1 MYETD
6 ADAELVSLA
15 RRGDRGAF
23 AALMHRHSRAVY
35 LYAWGLARQD
45 SDAED
50 LTQEVFTTC
59 WRRLADVRIV
69 DTSALPWL
77 LVTTRNLG
85 ANLARK
91 RREHLALIEELVPGR
106 SEPDELRWVIAE
118 VAKLGG
124 TDQRIVHL
132 CLVEGH
138 GYADAARQLGLS
150 TSAVAKRVERIR
162 AALRH
167 AVRGEA

>member
-1 MYETD
+1 MYETESD
-6 ADAELVSLA
+6 SELVRLA
-15 RRGDRGAF
+15 LRSDRGAF

-35 LYAWGLARQD
+35 LYAWGLTRQD

-59 WRRLADVRIV
+59 WRRLVDVRVV

-85 ANLARK
+85 RNLLRA
-91 RREHLALIEELVPGR
+91 RREYLELDEQLVRAHEHG
-106 SEPDELRWVIAE
+106 EELRWVMAE
-118 VAKLGG
+118 VARLGG

-132 CLVEGH
+132 CLLQ
-138 GYADAARQLGLS
+138 GYGYGDAARHLGLS
-150 TSAVAKRVERIR
+150 TSAVAKRVERVR

-167 AVRGEA
+167 SVRGEP

>member
-1 MYETD
+1 MYETE
-6 ADAELVSLA
+6 ADAELVTLA
-15 RRGDRGAF
+15 SRGDRGAF

-35 LYAWGLARQD
+35 LYSWGLARQHG
-45 SDAED
+45 DAED

-69 DTSALPWL
+69 DSSALPWL

-85 ANLARK
+85 SNLARK
-91 RREHLALIEELVPGR
+91 SREHLPLVEELVQAR
-106 SEPDELRWVIAE
+106 SEPEELRWVMAE
-118 VAKLGG
+118 VAKLSG

-132 CLVEGH
+132 CLVEGY
-138 GYADAARQLGLS
+138 GYADAARHLGL
-150 TSAVAKRVERIR
+150 TTTAVAKRVERIR
-162 AALRH
+162 AGLRH